1 MLTLARCD
9 DRLIHGQ
16 CMTVIIKEYD
26 IQHILVVDDFTAGN
40 PILKTVFQT
49 AVPSNMTAN
58 VYSVKEAI
66 EPIKT
71 AMKDQVKTL
80 LLMKNPIV
88 YEELRRHIEDLPM
101 ELNIGPMSNRK
112 GTVAATPQAQLL
124 PDEAE
129 AIKHLTA
136 DGVRVFFRQIPS
148 QKAVE
153 WDEVK
158 DRF

>member
-26 IQHILVVDDFTAGN
+26 IQHILVVDDFTASN

-49 AVPSNMTAN
+49 AVPSNMIAN
-58 VYSVKEAI
+58 VYTVKDAVLPIQEAMTNN
-66 EPIKT
+66 K
-71 AMKDQVKTL
+71 KTL

-88 YEELRRHIEDLPM
+88 YEQLIEVITDLPR

-112 GTVAATPQAQLL
+112 GAIAATPQAQLL
-124 PDEAE
+124 PEEAE

-136 DGVRVFFRQIPS
+136 QGIRVFFRQIPT

-153 WDEVK
+153 WEEVK